1 MLSIN
6 IYLRFALMAVLLIG
20 GTVLAFL
27 FGFWYAFPLLLAGI
41 ALLVGYVMLGTVQSA
56 AQIMNA
62 TDFEG
67 AEKRL
72 NLTLTPKL
80 LYPTNR
86 AYYYMLKGSIAL
98 ANRQTDESEQW
109 LRKAQEVKI
118 PTDNEKAML
127 EIQLGNIMASK
138 GKWQQAKNHLRAAKQ
153 MKVSEPQ
160 IKEQIKQFEKTLQQQ
175 SQMRSAA
182 RGQQGQ
188 TMRPGGKRR
197 RPKIR

>member
-80 LYPTNR
+80 LYPT
-86 AYYYMLKGSIAL
+86 K
-98 ANRQTDESEQW
+98 
-109 LRKAQEVKI
+109 
-118 PTDNEKAML
+118 
-127 EIQLGNIMASK
+127 
-138 GKWQQAKNHLRAAKQ
+138 
-153 MKVSEPQ
+153 
-160 IKEQIKQFEKTLQQQ
+160 
-175 SQMRSAA
+175 
-182 RGQQGQ
+182 
-188 TMRPGGKRR
+188 
-197 RPKIR
+197 